1 MGVTLDNDAAKKFIQ
16 KYIKCCPRCEDP
28 HIRMGRPAQ
37 SNKYAKWK
45 IVDTFTTWNRQAVS
59 VLKFLR

>member
-45 IVDTFTTWNRQAVS
+45 IVDTFTT
-59 VLKFLR
+59 